1 MAMGDEAPAEVRR
14 LSYETLTSDLL
25 VSAKSMSLDPCRTTP
40 SSVCDLS
47 EFGRALAREEGLG

>member
-25 VSAKSMSLDPCRTTP
+25 VSAKSMSLD
-40 SSVCDLS
+40 L
-47 EFGRALAREEGLG
+47 